1 MLTGDNGILQRAGQA
16 KEKTDEATLKE
27 NIALAYTNAQIGRY
41 ARTGEEFA
49 TTMQTELEKI
59 YGTGKVAVTDNGNGT
74 YTVTVDGK
82 KYTISSNGAIT
93 KVEGIAIT
101 PSTLEL
107 KIVGEVGK
115 SKNLKAELEGISGTI
130 TWSKTAGT
138 GDVSLSS
145 NTGSTITV
153 TPLSVGT
160 ATITATCGGKTAEC
174 AVTIVTAQTVTEISA
189 SAVSVEVGAT
199 KEIAITTTPN
209 TGIVEDLTYTY
220 SSSDETKARVD
231 EAGVITGVATGSATI
246 TITASNG
253 KTTTCTV
260 TVTPQMGKIKTVTTN
275 ATTGEKKVYYYTGS
289 EPQPGTST
297 TTEITKANMGNYL
310 GMKVNYR
317 PDGTLKNTDDV
328 EIGTS
333 TTYRLFY
340 IDIATDA
347 HPSGNYYGDGYGTI
361 YLKADDDG
369 VNKGLEKLP
378 AVGSTDELVTDNY
391 NKLWAAN
398 STYKNNPKTNMTYV
412 NRLLDKNIWDVYK
425 DDEPTSAGIAN
436 YVVGAPSL
444 EMWVDSYNA
453 FLASNPVT
461 GYSTYNCTVT
471 QDTTN
476 GPKGANN
483 GYGYY
488 IGYNNTYE
496 ESTSGWYTSSNTL
509 VNPNSYTST
518 ELKDRVCAWN
528 KGSGYYWLASPSAYN
543 ANYVMLVLG
552 ASSFVD
558 NYYYDS
564 YYAFCPLVSIKS
576 GVAISE
582 AP

>member
-1 MLTGDNGILQRAGQA
+1 MLTGDNGILTRAGQA

-27 NIALAYTNAQIGRY
+27 NIALAYMNAQIGKHTK
-41 ARTGEEFA
+41 TGEEFA

-174 AVTIVTAQTVTEISA
+174 AVTIVTAQAVTEISA

-260 TVTPQMGKIKTVTTN
+260 TVTPQMGKIKTVTN

-297 TTEITKANMGNYL
+297 TTEITALNMGQFL
-310 GMKVNYR
+310 GKKVSYTPYSKFSDR
-317 PDGTLKNTDDV
+317 
-328 EIGTS
+328 GTS

-340 IDIATDA
+340 IDLGT
-347 HPSGNYYGDGYGTI
+347 GTNGKYGDGYGTI

-369 VNKGLEKLP
+369 NSKTLNSISTTNKTDVN
-378 AVGSTDELVTDNY
+378 VMSTFNAMWNASY
-391 NKLWAAN
+391 SSSSNNNA
-398 STYKNNPKTNMTYV
+398 TYTKY
-412 NRLLDKNIWDVYK
+412 LLDKGIW
-425 DDEPTSAGIAN
+425 AGYTDTGDLDTAQIAN
-436 YVVGAPSL
+436 YAVGAPSL

-453 FLASNPVT
+453 FLASNPVS
-461 GYSTYNCTVT
+461 GKYALNCTVT

-476 GPKGANN
+476 GPSGANN

-488 IGYNNTYE
+488 IGNNNAYANNNSGY
-496 ESTSGWYTSSNTL
+496 STASNTL

-528 KGSGYYWLASPSAYN
+528 KGSGYYWLASPSAYYPG
-543 ANYVMLVLG
+543 YVLNVDG
-552 ASSFVD
+552 YSSNV
-558 NYYYDS
+558 YYRTYS
-564 YYAFCPLVSIKS
+564 TSIAFCPLVSIKS